1 MENTPMKSDSERINA
16 SRIPPLRGL
25 SLHSTTEPLEIIK
38 KDRRIT
44 FGNVALIKTCNAAS
58 SDRIT

>member
-25 SLHSTTEPLEIIK
+25 SLHS
-38 KDRRIT
+38 R
-44 FGNVALIKTCNAAS
+44 AACGEV
-58 SDRIT
+58 

>member
-44 FGNVALIKTCNAAS
+44 FGNVALIRVC
-58 SDRIT
+58 